1 MELTEAI
8 AAGMDIGG
16 FDKPFDLDPLQPF
29 YRPAAFAWCFQPEFP
44 ACLFDH
50 MLGLVVAQVVLAPEL
65 GRFSSDFPQGV
76 RFLVLTANFLI
87 PRTGKTAWH
96 DSEYAG

>member
-1 MELTEAI
+1 MKVDFEKQRI
-8 AAGMDIGG
+8 IGG
-16 FDKPFDLDPLQPF
+16 FDQPFDLGSVQPF

-65 GRFSSDFPQGV
+65 GRFSGDFPQG
-76 RFLVLTANFLI
+76 F
-87 PRTGKTAWH
+87 KTKPCI
-96 DSEYAG
+96 SQ

>member
-16 FDKPFDLDPLQPF
+16 FDKPF

-87 PRTGKTAWH
+87 PGTGKTAWH